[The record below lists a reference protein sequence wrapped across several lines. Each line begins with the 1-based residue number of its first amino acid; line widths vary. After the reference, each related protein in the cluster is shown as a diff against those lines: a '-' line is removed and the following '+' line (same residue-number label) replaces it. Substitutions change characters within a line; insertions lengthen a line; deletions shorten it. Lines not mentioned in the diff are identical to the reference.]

1 VQHSISHVTYT
12 SNGGGAVPGTMVRP
26 AAARGALPAVIVIHE
41 AWGPDAHIQD
51 VADRI
56 ATAGYLAFVPD
67 LYAHGG
73 SRPAALAP
81 DRIDALKRFT
91 DTLPAGGLGDGSVRT
106 QALEELPDTER
117 ARVEESMA
125 ALFAGMNAPDQF
137 VIDLRGAVAHLRDH
151 PDCNGQIGAVGF
163 CLGGGLAGLLACDEP
178 ALRARIWEEVE
189 RGQVFMSGLIAQRS
203 GRDPDDFEIRVT
215 VMVVLM
221 AAMEAMREWVRH
233 DGKGSFVATV
243 SRALDLIDAQTRL
256 DELSSPRAGGA

>member
-1 VQHSISHVTYT
+1 MADTITPIAQSLRERKKLKTRESIQREAMRLIQKQGYEKTTVEQIAAAVDVSPSTFFNYFHSKEDVVLYDAYDPII
-12 SNGGGAVPGTMVRP
+12 GKLMLQRP
-26 AAARGALPAVIVIHE
+26 ADEPLS
-41 AWGPDAHIQD
+41 
-51 VADRI
+51 VAIRH
-56 ATAGYLAFVPD
+56 V
-67 LYAHGG
+67 
-73 SRPAALAP
+73 
-81 DRIDALKRFT
+81 
-91 DTLPAGGLGDGSVRT
+91 
-106 QALEELPDTER
+106 LEEMGGIFERDRDVILAR
-117 ARVEESMA
+117 AR
-125 ALFAGMNAPDQF
+125 LW
-137 VIDLRGAVAHLRDH
+137 I
-151 PDCNGQIGAVGF
+151 
-163 CLGGGLAGLLACDEP
+163 DEP